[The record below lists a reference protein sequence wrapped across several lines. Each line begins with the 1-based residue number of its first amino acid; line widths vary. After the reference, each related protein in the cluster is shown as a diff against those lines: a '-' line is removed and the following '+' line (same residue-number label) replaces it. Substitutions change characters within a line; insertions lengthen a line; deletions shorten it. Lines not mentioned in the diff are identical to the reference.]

1 MNKRL
6 LNSRFYQI
14 TALILILM
22 VALGI
27 RLFMLTIIEKD

>member
-14 TALILILM
+14 LTLVIVLVLILC
-22 VALGI
+22 I
-27 RLFMLTIIEKD
+27 RLLC